1 MTTIYVYK
9 GEYGHGEASHEL
21 IRACAEDFCAENGIV
36 KNSFAI
42 LTAENGKPYFAD
54 GPGDGHVEFSVSNSG
69 EYWVCAVST
78 EPCGVDVQVEED
90 RDTGAIARRFFKPGE
105 LAYIENAGDKAAWLI
120 WTRREALAKLSGKGL
135 FGRIGPVADTRGR
148 LKKSVIENGRTA
160 YFHDLEP
167 EAGAHLSLCGFD
179 SAEPLIKSLPA
190 AAENNGGSGAIVI

>member
-1 MTTIYVYK
+1 MTAIYIHK
-9 GEYGHGEASHEL
+9 GEYGHGEASHAL
-21 IRACAEDFCAENGIV
+21 IRACAEDFCAENGIART
-36 KNSFAI
+36 SFEI
-42 LTAENGKPYFAD
+42 VTAENGKPFFAD
-54 GPGDGHVEFSVSNSG
+54 GPGDGHIEFSVSNSG

-105 LAYIENAGDKAAWLI
+105 LEYMENAGAGAVWRI
-120 WTRREALAKLSGKGL
+120 WTRREALAKLSGRGI

-148 LKKSVIENGRTA
+148 LKKSVIENGRAA

-190 AAENNGGSGAIVI
+190 AAENNGSRGAIVI